1 MDLDEPVGFEI
12 ICRKEDEDYKQIIQA
27 IHRTRRKHKWEE
39 FKYTIKYKIIKIFKI
54 KRKIRGVVNCET
66 KNIKK

>member
-27 IHRTRRKHKWEE
+27 IYRTRRKHKWEE